1 MENHLH
7 SSEKLSKGEWIS
19 SFIDLVLS
27 FYAELI
33 TRPFANGLFYFP
45 AGLIPALVV
54 GWILFPMAL
63 YSKQPQPIAFN
74 HALHINPD
82 AGISGDTELERCIY
96 CHAFRAD
103 GTFDPARSDI
113 DFLVE
118 MEPGRTLFDLGG
130 LSHDLE
136 VLLKR
141 RVDVCTVPLL
151 REQVRERIISE
162 AIPL

>member
-1 MENHLH
+1 MFFKCLQIQYLFTTMPKTDLYQLVASKKSEISELAAQYGASHIRIFGSVARH
-7 SSEKLSKGEWIS
+7 SS
-19 SFIDLVLS
+19 DD
-27 FYAELI
+27 
-33 TRPFANGLFYFP
+33 
-45 AGLIPALVV
+45 
-54 GWILFPMAL
+54 
-63 YSKQPQPIAFN
+63 Q
-74 HALHINPD
+74 
-82 AGISGDTELERCIY
+82 
-96 CHAFRAD
+96 
-103 GTFDPARSDI
+103 SDI

-130 LSHDLE
+130 LSYDLE

>member
-1 MENHLH
+1 MPKMDLYQVVTSKKSEISELAAQYGASHIRIFGSVARH
-7 SSEKLSKGEWIS
+7 SS
-19 SFIDLVLS
+19 DD
-27 FYAELI
+27 
-33 TRPFANGLFYFP
+33 
-45 AGLIPALVV
+45 
-54 GWILFPMAL
+54 
-63 YSKQPQPIAFN
+63 
-74 HALHINPD
+74 H
-82 AGISGDTELERCIY
+82 
-96 CHAFRAD
+96 
-103 GTFDPARSDI
+103 SDI